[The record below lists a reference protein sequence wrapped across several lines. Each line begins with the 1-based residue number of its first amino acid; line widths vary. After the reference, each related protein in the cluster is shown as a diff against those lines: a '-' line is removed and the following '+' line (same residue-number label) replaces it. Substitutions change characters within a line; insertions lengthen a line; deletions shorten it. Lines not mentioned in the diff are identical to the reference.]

1 MYVCCLLP
9 PLVQRMGLLS
19 EVSTGH
25 QLCGQILAAI
35 RPARHGLLC
44 SLSLAHSCSQ
54 AGREWLRNP
63 GLCPGLCHRDLG
75 FPWSVCV
82 LLCHSSF
89 WCCFILSLSPCICF
103 PSLLLCFCTSHHPL
117 SCTKHLSCVKH
128 LPWSPHMVLCSH
140 VLLWRPVG
148 WGSEGAGEAGCQLLS
163 QVPGAMLASADHY
176 TKSLEPIAC
185 FGEDFPSCSPFLD
198 RKQERGCLLLWG
210 RPM

>member
-1 MYVCCLLP
+1 MCVASFLRWCNAWDCCLRSPLGTSYAGRSWLRLGQQDMVCCA
-9 PLVQRMGLLS
+9 
-19 EVSTGH
+19 
-25 QLCGQILAAI
+25 LC
-35 RPARHGLLC
+35 
-44 SLSLAHSCSQ
+44 LAHSCSQ

-75 FPWSVCV
+75 FPRSVCV

-140 VLLWRPVG
+140 VLL
-148 WGSEGAGEAGCQLLS
+148 
-163 QVPGAMLASADHY
+163 
-176 TKSLEPIAC
+176 
-185 FGEDFPSCSPFLD
+185 
-198 RKQERGCLLLWG
+198 
-210 RPM
+210 